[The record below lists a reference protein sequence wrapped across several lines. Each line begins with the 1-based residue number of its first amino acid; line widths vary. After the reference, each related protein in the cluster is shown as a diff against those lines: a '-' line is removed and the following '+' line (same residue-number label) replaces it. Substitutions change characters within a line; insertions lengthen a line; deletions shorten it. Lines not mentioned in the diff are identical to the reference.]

1 MPKLLPVSVKIF
13 SDSICFL
20 FQIPSA
26 SLIQIDSFIHKK
38 NCLGRSGHLLVIR
51 YLFLGGLS
59 EFRDEDAAVIYD
71 VEEERLLLRK
81 GSWRHLKHLQLHLFA
96 GYPIPIPL

>member
-1 MPKLLPVSVKIF
+1 MLAKFKLIRLYI
-13 SDSICFL
+13 
-20 FQIPSA
+20 
-26 SLIQIDSFIHKK
+26 KK